1 MDKSDLGSI
10 WAAVLGELEISLS
23 QANYKTWLK
32 NTSLASVDG
41 ISAVV
46 LVPNIF
52 TKNWVSKKYH
62 TQILAALRKT
72 IPGVSAVEYQIGASN
87 EKAPDEVKL
96 TAPERP
102 SETPAAA
109 KPVSEKLAPPQT
121 SAHHYEKYKFQNFVV
136 GSGNQLAFAAS
147 KLVSEKPGEHYNP
160 LFLYGPA
167 GVGKTHLMWAIISG
181 ITSKN
186 SNLNTLY
193 VTSEDFISSFISTVS
208 KGGTFTDK
216 YRRVD
221 VLLIDDIQF
230 IAGKERTQEEFFHT
244 FNALHQANKQIVI
257 CSDRP
262 PKSIATLEDRL
273 RSRFEWGMV
282 ADIQPPDLETRAAIL
297 TNKAASKNIELD
309 VEIANFIATSI
320 ESNIRELEGALNRV
334 VAFSQLQGLPITLEL
349 AQQVL
354 GSSKPSS
361 RRNITPKLII
371 EQTAIFYDV
380 KSSDIVGSKRDK
392 QIAMPRQIAM
402 YIMREE
408 LGMSFPQIAYSLGKR
423 DHTTVMHG
431 VKKIQKLT
439 VTGEPVGEEI
449 KTLRQKIF
457 TS

>member
-1 MDKSDLGSI
+1 MDKSDLSAV

-32 NTSLASVDG
+32 NTSLASVED
-41 ISAVV
+41 SLAVV

-62 TQILAALRKT
+62 AQILTALRNIVKD
-72 IPGVSAVEYQIGASN
+72 VSLVEYQISAAV
-87 EKAPDEVKL
+87 EKNPEKTKTAAPVKQSSL
-96 TAPERP
+96 Q
-102 SETPAAA
+102 AAV
-109 KPVSEKLAPPQT
+109 KKEELAPVAAQ
-121 SAHHYEKYKFQNFVV
+121 SSSHHYEKYKFQNFVV

-147 KLVSEKPGEHYNP
+147 KRVSEKPGEHYNP

-181 ITSKN
+181 ISDRHAGLK
-186 SNLNTLY
+186 SLY
-193 VTSEDFISSFISTVS
+193 ITSEDFISSFISAVS
-208 KGGTFTDK
+208 KGGAFTDK
-216 YRRVD
+216 YRKVD

-262 PKSIATLEDRL
+262 PKAIATLEDRL
-273 RSRFEWGMV
+273 RSRFEWGIL

-309 VEIANFIATSI
+309 IDVANFIATLV

-334 VAFSQLQGLPITLEL
+334 VAFSQLQGLPVSLEL

-354 GSSKPSS
+354 GGSKTSS
-361 RRNITPKLII
+361 RLNITPKLII
-371 EQTAIFYDV
+371 EQTATFYDV

-392 QIAMPRQIAM
+392 QIAMPRQVAM

-431 VKKIQKLT
+431 VKKIKKLT
-439 VTGEPVGEEI
+439 VAGESVSEEI
-449 KTLRQKIF
+449 KTLKQKIF
-457 TS
+457 TN